1 VDDVL
6 ADGAR
11 GVFMLMYELVHS
23 AGMGDWIGER
33 DRSVAPTIDTMETE
47 PESTAAI
54 SDDFIPITASDA
66 IESESE
72 STTPASPEPKPQILK
87 GDTPTAET
95 AAATIH
101 TTRATDNPAA
111 EPSMTDTTNSSLE
124 IVAAQLGD
132 VHISPPCSVTSNS
145 TDDSLVHVEHQST
158 RSTSF
163 SPIHSRPQTPIF
175 EKKDPQLSPPPL
187 KRIKR
192 EEEGEVGDFSMDSH
206 S

>member
-1 VDDVL
+1 VEDVL

-33 DRSVAPTIDTMETE
+33 DRSVALTIDTMETE
-47 PESTAAI
+47 PESTAAF

-66 IESESE
+66 IESESD
-72 STTPASPEPKPQILK
+72 TTIPASPEPQPQILN
-87 GDTPTAET
+87 GDTPTADT
-95 AAATIH
+95 
-101 TTRATDNPAA
+101 PAA
-111 EPSMTDTTNSSLE
+111 ETHTTHAIDAPVAELSVADTTNSSLE

-145 TDDSLVHVEHQST
+145 TDDSLVHVEHEST

-163 SPIHSRPQTPIF
+163 SSIHSRPQTPIF
-175 EKKDPQLSPPPL
+175 EKQDPQLSPPPS